1 MTRNREQGGGL
12 GCGYMT
18 YATVAGGLAG
28 VGGEYLL
35 HQVSP
40 SLFAWNM
47 DTAISAG
54 VTGVIAGAICGIG
67 LAAMSK
73 R

>member
-1 MTRNREQGGGL
+1 MTREREQGGL
-12 GCGYMT
+12 GCGYIA

-35 HQVSP
+35 HQISP

-47 DTAISAG
+47 DAAISAG
-54 VTGVIAGAICGIG
+54 VTGVIAGALCGML
-67 LAAMSK
+67 LAAGSA
-73 R
+73 RR